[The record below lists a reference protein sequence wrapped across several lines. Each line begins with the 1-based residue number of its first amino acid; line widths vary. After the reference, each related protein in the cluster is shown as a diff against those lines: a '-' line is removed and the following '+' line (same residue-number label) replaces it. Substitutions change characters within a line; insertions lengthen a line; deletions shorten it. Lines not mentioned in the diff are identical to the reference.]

1 MLRQNK
7 TNKAVRYILDNLRF
21 EDKQELIAKYGKRKY
36 KKKAFADIKKFNFDI
51 GIDEITHRPFI
62 MGGCNTA
69 DKNNPDI
76 GIVWLLSTNLVYNNG
91 FSLLKIIKKEFEI
104 IDKKYFIT
112 CNQIYAKNF
121 TAKKWLEKLGYKFVT
136 TKECQTGFE
145 YFYRINKLKGLS

>member
-21 EDKQELIAKYGKRKY
+21 EDKQELIAKYSKRKY

-76 GIVWLLSTNLVYNNG
+76 GIS
-91 FSLLKIIKKEFEI
+91 
-104 IDKKYFIT
+104 
-112 CNQIYAKNF
+112 AP
-121 TAKKWLEKLGYKFVT
+121 
-136 TKECQTGFE
+136 
-145 YFYRINKLKGLS
+145 